1 MSKRSY
7 LLTLQL
13 SFAFGYL
20 GFDRFYLGKI
30 GTGLIKLVV
39 TIVTFFIGGL
49 VWWTIDIFLLLYN
62 KQTDIEG
69 NQLDGQEKRDPI
81 MLSYLS
87 AFGGVLG
94 LDRFYLNQ
102 TGLGVVKA
110 LTLGGLGI
118 WWLIDLYLV
127 LVGKITS
134 DRKDTAGRPIESDSK
149 KYQSVALFFSIIAGL
164 FGFDRFYIGHRS
176 LGMLKLFTFGGI
188 FFWYALDIILIILN
202 VLKDSNNN
210 PLIQE

>member
-1 MSKRSY
+1 MAKRSY

-13 SFAFGYL
+13 SLAFGYL

-39 TIVTFFIGGL
+39 TILTMFIGGL
-49 VWWTIDIFLLLYN
+49 VWWAIDIFLLLYN

-81 MLSYLS
+81 MLAYLS
-87 AFGGVLG
+87 ALGGVIG

-102 TGLGVVKA
+102 TGLGIAKA
-110 LTLGGLGI
+110 LTLGGFGI

-134 DRKDTAGRPIESDSK
+134 DNKDTAGRPIESESK
-149 KYQSVALFFSIIAGL
+149 KYQSVALLFSIIAGL

-176 LGMLKLFTFGGI
+176 LGMLKLFTFGGF

-202 VLKDSNNN
+202 ALKDSNNN
-210 PLIQE
+210 TLIQE